1 MKKNVENQGY
11 TMASMTFSEYRQK
24 SKMMQLVEGDCSRT
38 KTKELPC
45 MNKVHCLVNNMEKP
59 VSILGYVDDIL
70 FQRRYERIAY
80 PVRLLVQIFT
90 VKALLHLWDQGY
102 RCFRFK
108 DINMTPTIKEYA

>member
-59 VSILGYVDDIL
+59 VSIL
-70 FQRRYERIAY
+70 
-80 PVRLLVQIFT
+80 VQIFT